1 MRHSSLSLLL
11 VAVVTLGGCS
21 MMHPGV
27 DQLDAMVP
35 ATEDPVASVNP
46 LDQEMQEPA
55 PEALPYSGNSLWLRI
70 VNGFALDDYADNARV
85 DAQRVWFANHQAY
98 LDRVTSRAQRYLHY
112 IADETEKRNMP
123 MELALLPVVESAFDP
138 FAYSRSHASGPWQFI
153 PSTGRHFNLTQDWW
167 YDGRRDIVDSTQAA
181 LNYLQ
186 QLADRFN
193 GDWLLA
199 LASYNAGAG
208 TVSRA
213 IERNRAQGLPTDFW
227 SLTLPRETRDYVPK
241 LIAVAQLVSNPAKY
255 GITLPDIANEPYFD
269 VVDTGGQLD
278 LSQAAKMADIPVEE
292 LYMLNP
298 GFNRWAT
305 SPNGPDRLLIPL
317 KHVED
322 FVASLDQLPPD
333 QRVTWTRYV
342 IRNGDNLLSIS
353 RHKGVPVETLRSVNH
368 IKGNNIVAGK
378 TLLIPGGNGS
388 AESYASA
395 LGKTLRSHNQP
406 ASFAGGS
413 QRTYVVRSGDT
424 LWGIARRH
432 RVAQKDLLAWNNM
445 TSGSTLRPGQKLKL
459 QGSSTAFAPVPSSTR
474 GDDSTR
480 QVRYSVRNGDSLYA
494 IASKF
499 NVSVASIERWN
510 SISSSRSIQP
520 GQHLT
525 LYVDVRNTD

>member
-1 MRHSSLSLLL
+1 MSGCSLLH
-11 VAVVTLGGCS
+11 S
-21 MMHPGV
+21 NV
-27 DQLDAMVP
+27 DRLDAMVP
-35 ATEDPVASVNP
+35 ATEDSLATVNP
-46 LDQEMQEPA
+46 LDQDMQEPA
-55 PEALPYSGNSLWLRI
+55 PEPSPYSGNSLWQRI
-70 VNGFALDDYADNARV
+70 IDGFQLDDFTDNTRV

-112 IADETEKRNMP
+112 IVDETEKRNMP

-153 PSTGRHFNLTQDWW
+153 PSTGRHFKLTQDWW
-167 YDGRRDIVDSTQAA
+167 YDGRRDILDSTQAA
-181 LNYLQ
+181 LDYLQ

-213 IERNRAQGLPTDFW
+213 IERNRSQGLPTDFW
-227 SLTLPRETRDYVPK
+227 SLSLPRETRDYVPK
-241 LIAVAQLVSNPAKY
+241 LLAVAQLVADPVKY
-255 GITLPDIANEPYFD
+255 GITLPDITNEPYFD

-278 LSQAAKMADIPVEE
+278 LSQAAKMADISVEE

-322 FVASLDQLPPD
+322 FVASLDQLPTD
-333 QRVTWTRYV
+333 QRVTWARYV
-342 IRNGDNLLSIS
+342 VRNGDSLLSIS

-368 IKGNNIVAGK
+368 IKGSTIVAGK
-378 TLLIPGGNGS
+378 TLLIPGASGTQN
-388 AESYASA
+388 YASA

-406 ASFAGGS
+406 ASRSTGV
-413 QRTYVVRSGDT
+413 QRTYVVRNGDT
-424 LWGIARRH
+424 LWNIARRH
-432 RVAQKDLLAWNNM
+432 HVTQKELMAWNQLDASDTLLA
-445 TSGSTLRPGQKLKL
+445 GQKLKL
-459 QGSSTAFAPVPSSTR
+459 QDGGSTSSLR
-474 GDDSTR
+474 DEATR

-494 IASKF
+494 IANKF
-499 NVSVASIERWN
+499 NVSVSSIQRWN
-510 SISSSRSIQP
+510 SISSSRTIQP